1 MLLCQE
7 LLAVLIPLTVEAIK
21 SVKTPVVVRLRYVMY
36 LEFWDNQLWFHTD
49 VFKWSVQIKQEFIK
63 DLKTLQSLLPLPLIA
78 LVPEDNSKLAKF
90 GENVGWTKKETIM
103 LNNGSK
109 AYIYMWSN

>member
-1 MLLCQE
+1 MLLCQA
-7 LLAVLIPLTVEAIK
+7 LLAELIPLTVEPIK
-21 SVKTPVVVRLRYVMY
+21 SVKTPVVVRSSYVMY

-49 VFKWSVQIKQEFIK
+49 VFKWSAKIKQEFIK

-78 LVPEDNSKLAKF
+78 LVLEDNSKLAKF
-90 GENVGWTKKETIM
+90 GESVGWTKKETIM